1 MKTMIGW
8 IGAAL
13 LLALATAAAS
23 ADEAKTKAAAKAAL
37 AKYQDA
43 VITVKLVL
51 KNRGGGGKSESQVEV
66 AGTVLSPAG
75 LTLVS
80 DFSSNPMSIVP
91 ELGADKI
98 ETTDVKLLLKNGRE
112 IPAKFVLRDKDLDLA
127 FVLPQEQG
135 LNLTHVSLTKG
146 PVPEPL
152 DDLVFV
158 YRMGKAMNREAGVA
172 MGHVESVVKKP
183 RTFVVPD
190 LLTGLHSL
198 GCPVF
203 DATGRAVGV
212 VVIRRSPAALKDIGS
227 VRDVLEVLKP
237 VVLTAE
243 DIQQAASQVDKPK
256 EEPK

>member
-1 MKTMIGW
+1 
-8 IGAAL
+8 
-13 LLALATAAAS
+13 
-23 ADEAKTKAAAKAAL
+23 
-37 AKYQDA
+37 
-43 VITVKLVL
+43 
-51 KNRGGGGKSESQVEV
+51 
-66 AGTVLSPAG
+66 
-75 LTLVS
+75 
-80 DFSSNPMSIVP
+80 MSIIP
-91 ELGADKI
+91 ELGGDKV

-135 LNLTHVSLTKG
+135 LNLTYVGLTKG

-152 DDLVFV
+152 DDLVFL
-158 YRMGKAMNREAGVA
+158 YRMGKVMNREAGVA
-172 MGHVESVVKKP
+172 LGRVEAVVKKP
-183 RTFVVPD
+183 RTFVVPE
-190 LLTGLHSL
+190 LLTGLQSL

-203 DATGRAVGV
+203 DATGRPLGV
-212 VVIRRSPAALKDIGS
+212 VVIRRSPAALKDIGG